1 MAKSFSAKQYFQKL
15 YSAELLTE
23 FYKQYEIV
31 ALFEVTENTPR
42 KNAVAAFFEF
52 HQSLSPE
59 EKITTEEDLAR
70 IAQVSSKNSMYIL
83 GQILKQKSL
92 PEVTNIEC
100 ISDHDFVMYHFLFNK
115 EVFEDLEFFHQFY
128 ATKSYMLYEAGKV
141 THKDADFAMT
151 ELGREYARIAQ
162 KENSEVK
169 CSILSKSLGD
179 VFYVHAT
186 FVEPATE
193 EEVEPKIL
201 ETVKIAYLPEDKEV
215 LITYTGKKYEK
226 LIYLDTFLRVVCNSG
241 YEAKEL
247 AYTLSPLQRDDFDFA
262 KHKDGVPLMT
272 WKIKG
277 VTLSFGSE
285 KVKKKMKLTLPSGM
299 HEYGLSPLK
308 NTLDELGL
316 VTKWKEYSIDSVTLA
331 FSFVHMQ
338 KGDKSVQTPCTISLT
353 RASLCP
359 LFPYDRYAR
368 SILKS
373 SGVERGFIEAVKKDI
388 EATNK
393 KWEV

>member
-15 YSAELLTE
+15 FSAELLTE
-23 FYKQYEIV
+23 FYKHHGIV
-31 ALFEVTENTPR
+31 ALFEVTENTPH

-59 EKITTEEDLAR
+59 EKLDTEEDLAR
-70 IAQVSSKNSMYIL
+70 IAAVSSKNSL
-83 GQILKQKSL
+83 HLLSLILKDRSL
-92 PEVTNIEC
+92 PEVTTLEC
-100 ISDHDFVMYHFLFNK
+100 TSDHDFVLYHFLFTR

-128 ATKSYMLYEAGKV
+128 TTKSYMLYEAEKV
-141 THKDADFAMT
+141 TLKDADFAMT
-151 ELGREYARIAQ
+151 ELEREYTRIAQ

-169 CSILSKSLGD
+169 CFIESKSLGN
-179 VFYVHAT
+179 VFYMHGT
-186 FVEPATE
+186 FTE
-193 EEVEPKIL
+193 QAAEEDGESKVL
-201 ETVKIAYLPEDKEV
+201 EVVNIAYLPEDEEV

-226 LIYLDTFLRVVCNSG
+226 LIYLDTFLRVVCTRG

-247 AYTLSPLQRDDFDFA
+247 AYTLSPLQHDEFDFA
-262 KHKDGVPLMT
+262 KYKDGVPLMT

-285 KVKKKMKLTLPSGM
+285 KVKKKMKLTLPSSM

-316 VTKWKEYSIDSVTLA
+316 VTKWKEYSIDSVTLV
-331 FSFVHMQ
+331 FSFVHIQ

-359 LFPYDRYAR
+359 LFPYDRYIR

-373 SGVERGFIEAVKKDI
+373 SGVEQGFIEAVKKDTGT
-388 EATNK
+388 ANK